1 MDYRLEKKG
10 VKVPGLIV
18 PSSALV
24 SPLLS
29 LLDNTLLLRLIQD
42 AVIILKP

>member
-10 VKVPGLIV
+10 VKVPGPIV

-29 LLDNTLLLRLIQD
+29 LLDEAQFLGLIQD
-42 AVIILKP
+42 AVIILKS

>member
-29 LLDNTLLLRLIQD
+29 LLDEAQFLGLIQD
-42 AVIILKP
+42 AVIILKS